1 MTSQSAP
8 VYNKVCMSDTTLLPR
23 LKRRV
28 KLHTQWEKMSV
39 LYLLLPIEGSRDSKL
54 LLVTERGLFT
64 SMNKR
69 PQVLQEKQ
77 LVCKSDE
84 WPNRTTSFTAW
95 SQEISA
101 ASVPIHP
108 AHHVSDAHHCAVSS
122 TNEGLALPES
132 CLTKS
137 SPELDSVPIHSSQ

>member
-8 VYNKVCMSDTTLLPR
+8 VYNKVCMSNTTLLPR
-23 LKRRV
+23 LKRRA
-28 KLHTQWEKMSV
+28 KLHTQWGKMSL

-101 ASVPIHP
+101 ASVPIRP
-108 AHHVSDAHHCAVSS
+108 ARRDAHRCAVSS
-122 TNEGLALPES
+122 TNEGPALPEC

-137 SPELDSVPIHSSQ
+137 SPELHSVPIESSK

>member
-1 MTSQSAP
+1 
-8 VYNKVCMSDTTLLPR
+8 MSDTTLLPR

-84 WPNRTTSFTAW
+84 
-95 SQEISA
+95 
-101 ASVPIHP
+101 
-108 AHHVSDAHHCAVSS
+108 
-122 TNEGLALPES
+122 
-132 CLTKS
+132 
-137 SPELDSVPIHSSQ
+137 